1 MRLFLFKKGLLLRDL
16 RINIKNIGMKKIG
29 LFVIAVMILTASTV
43 FTACG
48 DAEKEA
54 NPLADSLKDINSGL
68 SGKLNEKE
76 LALQEFI
83 STFNEIQDNLNTIKE
98 KEKIVSKNT
107 VGGDVKNKEDQIKED
122 IQAIYD
128 LMGRNKSRI
137 NSLSRK
143 LKASNL
149 KLEGMQ
155 TMIENLQAS
164 LNLKDEEI
172 TDLKNKIESLHIELS
187 ALNTDYKD
195 IQSESDLKTQ
205 VIKAAYYA
213 FGTSKELKEKN
224 IVTNE
229 GGFIGI
235 GKTSKLKEDFNK
247 EYFTK
252 VNIDEVTS
260 INIGAKKAKIITTHP
275 SGSYKLIGEKT
286 VEKIEITNTE
296 EFWSVSKYLVIIIE

>member
-1 MRLFLFKKGLLLRDL
+1 
-16 RINIKNIGMKKIG
+16 MKKLG
-29 LFVIAVMILTASTV
+29 LVIIAIMLVASSSL
-43 FTACG
+43 FNSCG
-48 DAEKEA
+48 DKEKEV
-54 NPLADSLKDINSGL
+54 NPLADSLKEVNNGL

-83 STFNEIQDNLNTIKE
+83 STFNEIQGNLNTIKE
-98 KEKIVSKNT
+98 KEKIVTKSAGT
-107 VGGDVKNKEDQIKED
+107 GDVKSKEDQIKED

-149 KLEGMQ
+149 KLDGMQ

-164 LNLKDEEI
+164 LNMKDEEI

-187 ALNTDYKD
+187 TLNTDYKE
-195 IQSESDLKTQ
+195 IQDESEAKTV
-205 VIKAAYYA
+205 VIKTAYYA

-224 IVTNE
+224 IITKE
-229 GGFIGI
+229 GGFIGL
-235 GKTSKLKEDFNK
+235 GKTNKLKEDFNK

-275 SGSYKLIGEKT
+275 SGSYKLIGEKK
-286 VEKIEITNTE
+286 VEKIEITNAE

>member
-1 MRLFLFKKGLLLRDL
+1 
-16 RINIKNIGMKKIG
+16 MKKIG
-29 LFVIAVMILTASTV
+29 LVIIAVLLVAGTSL
-43 FTACG
+43 FTSCG
-48 DAEKEA
+48 NEGEKEI
-54 NPLADSLKDINSGL
+54 NPLADSLKEVNSGL

-83 STFNEIQDNLNTIKE
+83 STFNEIQENLNTIKE

-107 VGGDVKNKEDQIKED
+107 VNGDVKSKEDQIKED

-128 LMGRNKSRI
+128 LMGKNKSRI
-137 NSLSRK
+137 NSLSKK
-143 LKASNL
+143 LKDSNL

-155 TMIENLQAS
+155 TMIENLQNAI
-164 LNLKDEEI
+164 NMKDEEI
-172 TDLKNKIESLHIELS
+172 TDLKNKMESLNIELS
-187 ALNTDYKD
+187 TLNTDYKEVQD
-195 IQSESDLKTQ
+195 ESDAKTV
-205 VIKAAYYA
+205 VIKTAFYA

-224 IVTNE
+224 IITKE

-235 GKTSKLKEDFNK
+235 GKTHKVKDDFNK

-252 VNIDEVTS
+252 VNIDETTT

-286 VEKIEITNTE
+286 VEKIEITNPE